1 MEMKFSWGILLF
13 LSILLAS
20 IPRPAET
27 LSITVADS
35 ETLSQYMCP
44 PNGTLPPNTNL
55 VINSSLNLSKHFCL
69 IENTTNLSI
78 AASEELL
85 NKGELYV
92 TVTCERDTGFGFFNV
107 SNLTIRSV
115 YFKNC
120 DHVIPETAVRYINGT
135 NQFLYYD
142 NNVRAS
148 LIFNH
153 CFNITLY
160 NVLVD
165 DNPDITYGII
175 GVNLCGDDTDSSI
188 SADVPGNISMLIY
201 YTDTTISQQTNYC
214 PRSNSLHMNL
224 SHTILQ
230 GKNLNLDHG
239 YNHIPLYE
247 LKDEENVNINSLS
260 NNNWDHSLSVYLTQQ
275 DFDVDIAI
283 NINSLPDD
291 HDVKSGNNSINILT
305 CFVNSQTS
313 SRITFQL
320 FKVTLTKCVI

>member
-1 MEMKFSWGILLF
+1 MLLISHSLLFSLVNMERKLLWGILL
-13 LSILLAS
+13 ILLVS
-20 IPRPAET
+20 NPRPAET
-27 LSITVADS
+27 LSVTVADS
-35 ETLSQYMCP
+35 ETLSQYLCP

-55 VINSSLNLSKHFCL
+55 VINSSLSLSNKFCL
-69 IENTTNLSI
+69 IENATNISI

-85 NKGELYV
+85 NSEEPYV

-107 SNLTIRSV
+107 THLTIRSV
-115 YFKNC
+115 YFKDC

-201 YTDTTISQQTNYC
+201 YTDTTTISQQTNYC
-214 PRSNSLHMNL
+214 SRSNSLHMNL

-230 GKNLNLDHG
+230 GKNRIPDD

-260 NNNWDHSLSVYLTQQ
+260 NDNWDHSLSVYLTQQ
-275 DFDVDIAI
+275 DFDVDIAV
-283 NINSLPDD
+283 NIR
-291 HDVKSGNNSINILT
+291 K
-305 CFVNSQTS
+305 
-313 SRITFQL
+313 
-320 FKVTLTKCVI
+320 